1 MSPPVAPPPLEHR
14 DPLAGEKDFAQVPVG
29 LEAAEGGDGGDGRVG
44 VGQKRADLLEA
55 DVQDFVEH
63 RMAHGLAEAEV
74 EKAARDAGCGD
85 DIPCRQPI
93 AGLPANP
100 LHGLEDEVHS

>member
-29 LEAAEGGDGGDGRVG
+29 LEAAEGGDGGDGGDGRVG
-44 VGQKRADLLEA
+44 VGQKCADLLQA

-63 RMAHGLAEAEV
+63 RMANGLAEAEV
-74 EKAARDAGCGD
+74 EKAARNAG
-85 DIPCRQPI
+85 R
-93 AGLPANP
+93 ANA
-100 LHGLEDEVHS
+100 S